1 MSTKP
6 KRVRRRSQHGS
17 RATDHDL
24 ASRVEAF
31 QPTET
36 TPPITELP
44 PLTDEL
50 RLKEEL
56 GARPIMA
63 DQDHP
68 LAVQQRWDELALQ
81 KAEKGARHGAKFSG
95 GRQARGDLWQVLD
108 AIVRDRDWQHAPWPR
123 IMHESAKRLH
133 NAEVRD
139 NHLSY
144 EDPPGR
150 LRSINHRSFQAKLA
164 AVRRFLKK
172 VL

>member
-1 MSTKP
+1 
-6 KRVRRRSQHGS
+6 
-17 RATDHDL
+17 

-36 TPPITELP
+36 TPPITEVP

-56 GARPIMA
+56 GARVIMA

-95 GRQARGDLWQVLD
+95 GRQERGDLCKVLET
-108 AIVRDRDWQHAPWPR
+108 ILRHPDWQHARWTR
-123 IMHESAKRLH
+123 IMHKAAKRLH
-133 NAEVRD
+133 SAEVRA
-139 NHLSY
+139 NHLYY
-144 EDPPGR
+144 EDPPGPPR
-150 LRSINHRSFQAKLA
+150 RIGPKAFQAKLST
-164 AVRRFLKK
+164 VRRSLKK
-172 VL
+172 PL

>member
-6 KRVRRRSQHGS
+6 KRVRRRSPRGS
-17 RATDHDL
+17 RGTDHDL

-36 TPPITELP
+36 TPPITEVP

-56 GARPIMA
+56 GARVIMV

-95 GRQARGDLWQVLD
+95 GRQGRGDLWQVLE
-108 AIVRDRDWQHAPWPR
+108 AIVMCPEFQGASWLP
-123 IMHESAKRLH
+123 IMREAAKRLDGGKLVGQRLH
-133 NAEVRD
+133 YHDSSGTA
-139 NHLSY
+139 HSIGSKGFQTTLS
-144 EDPPGR
+144 
-150 LRSINHRSFQAKLA
+150 Q
-164 AVRRFLKK
+164 VRRALEKNS
-172 VL
+172 